1 MSNVRF
7 AMPIDPNRAKAF
19 LRSLTPEQIEEGNR
33 RDHAEH
39 ERQVSEFREAY
50 AVGRCYLCGEPFDQM
65 RASHPCTHW
74 LLRRCR
80 FKKKDFLSITS
91 RYDYHN
97 IAAFLRWCANEESL
111 LRNIN
116 DLDEERS
123 DRKVISYTVK
133 WKNVEWTF
141 DCTEN
146 DMRGHG
152 TGTSSHPHYHFQMR
166 IDGRQF
172 INFNDFHVPFSDRDL
187 FNLSL
192 RDEPKVHQSFG
203 AAGSGMQEAVS
214 VTPELVL
221 EHTQPTTDES
231 EAAYHFSTM
240 IEATDQPLSGEE
252 IHAIVEEA
260 KRTNKSFAFV
270 AQQRLQGRARVR
282 TVISPA
288 EDIPDIAS
296 RTEHKPR

>member
-1 MSNVRF
+1 
-7 AMPIDPNRAKAF
+7 MPIDTDCAKAF
-19 LRSLTPEQIEEGNR
+19 LRSLSPEQLEEGNR

-39 ERQVSEFREAY
+39 ERQVEEFRKAY
-50 AVGRCYLCGEPFDQM
+50 ADGRCYLCGEAFDQM
-65 RASHPCTHW
+65 RALHPCTHW
-74 LLRRCR
+74 LLRRGG
-80 FKKKDFLSITS
+80 FKKKDFLNIAE

-116 DLDEERS
+116 DLESERS
-123 DRKVISYTVK
+123 ERKIISYTVK

-152 TGTSSHPHYHFQMR
+152 TGSSSHPHYHFQMR

-172 INFNDFHVPFSDRDL
+172 INFNEFHVPLSERDL

-192 RDEPKVHQSFG
+192 RDEPRVRQSFG
-203 AAGSGMQEAVS
+203 PAGSGMQDAIS
-214 VTPELVL
+214 VDPDLVL
-221 EHTQPTTDES
+221 EHTEPTTNEDD
-231 EAAYHFSTM
+231 ATYHLSTM
-240 IEATDQPLSGEE
+240 IDATDKPLSGDE
-252 IHAIVEEA
+252 IYDIFQEA
-260 KRTNKSFAFV
+260 KRTNKSFAYV
-270 AQQRLQGRARVR
+270 AKHRLQARARVQI
-282 TVISPA
+282 VVSPV
-288 EDIPDIAS
+288 DGIPDIAN